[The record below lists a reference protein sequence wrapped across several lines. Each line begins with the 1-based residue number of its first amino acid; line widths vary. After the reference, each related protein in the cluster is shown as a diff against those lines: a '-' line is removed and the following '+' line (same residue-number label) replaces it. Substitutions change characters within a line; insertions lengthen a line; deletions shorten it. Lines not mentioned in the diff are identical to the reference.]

1 MIPLRTPKQFTFTT
15 YLTRGRMERE
25 YEVEV
30 TYSVTPFVAATYMQP
45 AEGGEVEIL
54 STRVL
59 TPGPEAWPVTDYEFD
74 WLHTEACDRADD
86 DLADYA
92 ADHADYLYE
101 QYRERVLERVA

>member
-1 MIPLRTPKQFTFTT
+1 MPKQFTFTT
-15 YLTRGRMERE
+15 YLTRGKMERE

-30 TYSVTPFVAATYMQP
+30 TYSVTPFVAATHMQP

-74 WLHTEACDRADD
+74 YLHTEACDRADD

-101 QYRERVLERVA
+101 QACERRLGWAA